1 MNNQHSTLTNNK
13 IFVADKRPA
22 RSICWVASI
31 LALALVP
38 FLPPAAHADTL
49 KAGVQQTDIKKTE
62 QQGLGRGDI
71 TRGTDPFANPSKK
84 EDDAGILE
92 APPGAFDANPFGNAK
107 PLHASAQDEGGGNF
121 NGQNMSPL
129 MENSAPPPT
138 QMEGNQGA
146 PMQGNAVTPVNNDPD
161 KSQAMMLLWDAW
173 HKRVAETIYTR
184 FNSSAQMFFKHSPP
198 LACQVSYMVARDGR
212 IGNVRVLQPSNNPIY
227 NTMLLTVIK
236 SMAGNP
242 VLEYPPNSK
251 RQFVEKSGTF
261 TWNYSGN
268 QGFKYFTGD
277 KEQIQPGRGR

>member
-1 MNNQHSTLTNNK
+1 MNNQHSKLTNNK
-13 IFVADKRPA
+13 IFVVDKRPRRYFA
-22 RSICWVASI
+22 PALSLLAIAFASVAP
-31 LALALVP
+31 LAAS
-38 FLPPAAHADTL
+38 ADTL
-49 KAGVQQTDIKKTE
+49 KAGVQQTDIKKME

-71 TRGTDPFANPSKK
+71 GRGADPFANAPKK
-84 EDDAGILE
+84 EEDGGMLE

-107 PLHASAQDEGGGNF
+107 SLHASAQDEGGGNF
-121 NGQNMSPL
+121 NGQNMAPL
-129 MENSAPPPT
+129 MENSAPPT
-138 QMEGNQGA
+138 QMEGNQNA
-146 PMQGNAVTPVNNDPD
+146 PMHGSAVTPVNNDPD

-261 TWNYSGN
+261 TWNYSGG